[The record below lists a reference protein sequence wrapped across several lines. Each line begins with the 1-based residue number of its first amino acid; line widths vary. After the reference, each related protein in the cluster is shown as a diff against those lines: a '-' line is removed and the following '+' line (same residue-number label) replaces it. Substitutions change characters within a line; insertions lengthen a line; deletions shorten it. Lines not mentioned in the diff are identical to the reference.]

1 MLFRR
6 RKRKDGG
13 AALVEFAFIMPLLVL
28 LLVGIVEFGWGVAQ
42 QIDIRH
48 KARETLRLAIVDE
61 PVGDIKDRACET
73 DIIAST
79 DITEI
84 LLTTGADQGS
94 EISVV
99 IRANIRQLS
108 GLFSAFWGPTPM
120 VSSEVVG
127 RVEQESTFIP
137 GLGPGSVDLA
147 LC

>member
-1 MLFRR
+1 MFARR

-42 QIDIRH
+42 QIDVRH

-61 PVGDIKDRACET
+61 PVGDIRDRACET

-84 LLTTGADQGS
+84 LVTTGVDQGS
-94 EISVV
+94 EISVL

-108 GLFSAFWGPTPM
+108 GLFSAFWGPMPT

-127 RVEQESTFIP
+127 RVEQMSTFVA
-137 GLGPGSVDLA
+137 GPGSVALA
-147 LC
+147 PC